1 MKRHVATDT
10 TNGTPK
16 KKKLRSQH
24 SNFDWKNNCLF
35 CGDGIAEQHRKKKI
49 KDDAVVIV
57 GGKLELVELIDKTP
71 PRCLEQSD
79 TIASTVL

>member
-1 MKRHVATDT
+1 MQQRILLMEHRRKRNCV
-10 TNGTPK
+10 
-16 KKKLRSQH
+16 H
-24 SNFDWKNNCLF
+24 STQISIGKIIVFF